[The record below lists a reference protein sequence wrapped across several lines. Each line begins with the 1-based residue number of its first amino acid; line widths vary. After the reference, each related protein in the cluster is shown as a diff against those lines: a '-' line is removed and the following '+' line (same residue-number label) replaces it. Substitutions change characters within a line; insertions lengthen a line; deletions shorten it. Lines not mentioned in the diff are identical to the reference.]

1 MPRPKGCLMKG
12 GKKGA
17 IDFLIGNSNNKS
29 KMKKYLFSVVF
40 GLVMFLAAAKA
51 ASANEGVARLA
62 GRTDADGRCVAVS
75 VFIDGN
81 YKILM
86 TCRGLQVALDPV
98 INKYVVWA
106 VVGGRRQRLG
116 EIVSGKLSSV
126 IAEPFEN
133 MFVTLEADGYPTKPS
148 INMVLNGKVEPID
161 FGKGTFNSS
170 LLTQPTPTATTKIDE
185 RGVIVP
191 TVTGAPQKN
200 LTGAV
205 VAVGKAILFGFII
218 LLLIVGVMSFLAR
231 RKNL

>member
-1 MPRPKGCLMKG
+1 
-12 GKKGA
+12 
-17 IDFLIGNSNNKS
+17 
-29 KMKKYLFSVVF
+29 MKKYLFSVVF
-40 GLVMFLAAAKA
+40 GFLMLLTATKA
-51 ASANEGVARLA
+51 VSASEGTVRLA
-62 GRTDADGRCVAVS
+62 GRTDADGRCFAVS
-75 VFIDGN
+75 IFIDGN

-106 VVGGRRQRLG
+106 NVTDRKQRLG

-126 IAEPFEN
+126 ITEPFETL
-133 MFVTLEADGYPTKPS
+133 FVTLEADGYPTKPS

-170 LLTQPTPTATTKIDE
+170 LVTSPTVVGPTTKVDG
-185 RGVIVP
+185 RGAVVP
-191 TVTGAPQKN
+191 TVPQAPQRN

-205 VAVGKAILFGFII
+205 VAIGKAILFGFII
-218 LLLIVGVMSFLAR
+218 LLLLVGVMSFLAR

>member
-1 MPRPKGCLMKG
+1 
-12 GKKGA
+12 
-17 IDFLIGNSNNKS
+17 
-29 KMKKYLFSVVF
+29 MKKYLFSVIF
-40 GLVMFLAAAKA
+40 GLLMLLTAVRV
-51 ASANEGVARLA
+51 ASANEGVVRLA
-62 GRTDADGRCVAVS
+62 GRADSDGRCFAVS

-81 YKILM
+81 YKLLM
-86 TCRGLQVALDPV
+86 TCRGLSVALDPV

-106 VVGGRRQRLG
+106 NVADRKQRLG

-126 IAEPFEN
+126 ITEPFETL
-133 MFVTLEADGYPTKPS
+133 FVTLEADGYPSKPS

-170 LLTQPTPTATTKIDE
+170 LTTQ
-185 RGVIVP
+185 P
-191 TVTGAPQKN
+191 TVTGTAAKIDKRGAVVPTQPTAAQSGGQTKN

-218 LLLIVGVMSFLAR
+218 LLLLVGVMSFLAR

>member
-1 MPRPKGCLMKG
+1 
-12 GKKGA
+12 
-17 IDFLIGNSNNKS
+17 
-29 KMKKYLFSVVF
+29 MKKHLFSIVL
-40 GLVMFLAAAKA
+40 GLFMLLVAAKA
-51 ASANEGVARLA
+51 ASASEGVVRLA
-62 GRTDADGRCVAVS
+62 GRTDADGRCFVVS

-81 YKILM
+81 YKLLV

-106 VVGGRRQRLG
+106 VVGERKQRLG

-126 IAEPFEN
+126 ITESFDN
-133 MFVTLEADGYPTKPS
+133 LFVTLEADGYPTKPS
-148 INMVLNGKVEPID
+148 SNMVLNGKIEPID

-170 LLTQPTPTATTKIDE
+170 LVTSPTVTGTSTKIDE
-185 RGVIVP
+185 RGAVVP
-191 TVTGAPQKN
+191 TVASVPQKN